1 MGRVVPKLSRS
12 EASTADY
19 LAIGRFGAALL
30 CVRELALSLHHAP
43 RGTLC
48 DWKNQTSPLSL
59 SARAAVQGAF
69 NCCAPGISD
78 IGFKDRDGRQCDDSD
93 PIAWCT
99 TCCAPKSWTRL
110 CFLLALPASCRLPGS
125 FRCVCCDGLHYAEL
139 HWIVNAVV
147 HDFLRYFLHA
157 MSADA
162 KKPARGGRWK
172 SNMEHS
178 ARAQDFLRSLNP
190 EGLKVGDGSD
200 HLPVWIGIDA
210 EAEKVYK
217 VYASGLATGFGDG
230 QLSICN
236 GLKLAPWR
244 VSEGAQVTARHQ
256 VVLSGEVGLRVVEAE
271 AVVVKS
277 PSDPLSH
284 DGGLRDAVPITA

>member
-1 MGRVVPKLSRS
+1 MPKLSRS

-162 KKPARGGRWK
+162 KSPRVAGLEKELQMGTELHATSEQMSERATHPRQIVQER
-172 SNMEHS
+172 S
-178 ARAQDFLRSLNP
+178 AALLRALTGLPVEEGEAVLSWLRSKITCANVIIMDNP
-190 EGLKVGDGSD
+190 VDT
-200 HLPVWIGIDA
+200 
-210 EAEKVYK
+210 
-217 VYASGLATGFGDG
+217 TGFPRIG
-230 QLSICN
+230 
-236 GLKLAPWR
+236 
-244 VSEGAQVTARHQ
+244 T
-256 VVLSGEVGLRVVEAE
+256 
-271 AVVVKS
+271 
-277 PSDPLSH
+277 
-284 DGGLRDAVPITA
+284 